1 MNYLLTP
8 NSLKKFFFTFICPT
22 FYGGGG
28 PSTPA
33 NTTSTVTQNTI
44 PAELMPYATGMLSA
58 AKGQLYTQD
67 DAGKIT
73 GFQPYKPYSA
83 NATDYVA
90 PFSSLQT
97 QSQQGAAGLQTPGQ
111 FAPATGMAGMGGI
124 QSLNAGANFANQAT
138 DPNATAAYMSPY
150 MQNVVQQQQREANRT
165 YDISATKEMGQAT
178 QQGAFGGS
186 REALMAAE
194 NERNRNMT
202 QADIQATGTQ
212 NAYKDAQQ
220 QQQYAANLGLQG
232 AGQATNAAA
241 TLGNIGTAQL
251 AAQQGII
258 GTQGAVGATQQ
269 AQNQKAIDQSVLDYQ
284 NAQQQPYTALGTMSA
299 LIHGTPMGN
308 LSTQNYTAQPSALSQ
323 LGGALG
329 TAGSLYGASQ
339 VGKAEGGVIED
350 RHKYAAGGI
359 AGFSVGGAI
368 EADLYDMSPEQLQE
382 VIQTATSDTERSMA
396 KRILA
401 EKSMANGGIVGF
413 SGERGSQVKD
423 WKSQLENVS
432 QEMTAKEYKLH
443 GWTDD
448 DIAEYKSSG
457 RVPLDPKKQV
467 ALRDHPTQPEM
478 PKAKGVYTP
487 PRTPE
492 SEVINLPDENV
503 TPRATSTKAST
514 TEKGLAQLGP
524 RAASVSGDSPLSRE
538 GEYIPREA
546 PSTGIAEAGQPIIE
560 GETMPMRGN
569 LTEAEYA
576 ERVNAWKAAR
586 AGGKYRPMS
595 AEAADW
601 ERQLGGQENP
611 AVVEGPAKPTG
622 AAAKTTP
629 SKGIPAADA
638 YTAGEVAPG
647 ELGARVKGAISNV
660 GKGIG
665 SVAKGLVSP
674 ANIAYAGSEYNAEKF
689 KEGLGKDSPLTS
701 VEKAI
706 LGAPGVLQSLIP
718 GMAEF
723 KAEQQDRF
731 IKANPRISQKL
742 GLIDAVAGAG
752 SGATAPSKGLGSI
765 SPTAATP
772 TAQTPPAAAIDKID
786 EAVGRGITRGVYRE
800 PVVSNVDERAGG
812 EVPEGA
818 QTTSMPEAAPE
829 KERSLA
835 EYQQEI
841 RDAEGREGIKSP
853 DDAAGEYRRS
863 IMEEKSNAADESK
876 RQTYLR
882 MAEFFAH
889 WGSTPGAPLVAGM
902 QALTKTMPGYLE
914 DKKDQKKLAT
924 ALNKSLYDLEA
935 ATRLEKKGDLK
946 GAYALKNQASERIMA
961 EKKLTME
968 AAMKKDELAAAQKRA
983 ETMAGATVQSAT
995 IRGAGAAANP
1005 DKMRQ
1010 AELRLA
1016 QADVKTA
1023 LTAWEKAKP
1032 DLEKPEVTAAAK
1044 AYYEKVLARKD
1055 ALLKNAPAADLT
1067 FEEKHARYNQRL
1079 KTAQLLQQAGE

>member
-8 NSLKKFFFTFICPT
+8 NRLKKFFFTFICPT
-22 FYGGGG
+22 FYGGG
-28 PSTPA
+28 PSVPA

-67 DAGKIT
+67 AAGKIT

-97 QSQQGAAGLQTPGQ
+97 QSQQGAGALQTPGQ

-194 NERNRNMT
+194 NERNRNMEL
-202 QADIQATGTQ
+202 ANIQATGTQ

-220 QQQYAANLGLQG
+220 QQQYAATLGLQG

-269 AQNQKAIDQSVLDYQ
+269 AQNQKAIDQAVLDYQ

-308 LSTQNYTAQPSALSQ
+308 LSTQNYTAQPSTMSQ
-323 LGGALG
+323 FGGALG
-329 TAGSLYGASQ
+329 AAGSLYGASQ

-350 RHKYAAGGI
+350 KHKYAAGGI
-359 AGFSVGGAI
+359 AGFSVGGAV
-368 EADLYDMSPEQLQE
+368 EADLYDMTPAQLQE

-413 SGERGSQVKD
+413 SGATGSQVKSKYKAHIGRNESD
-423 WKSQLENVS
+423 PEPDYGITD
-432 QEMTAKEYKLH
+432 TA
-443 GWTDD
+443 
-448 DIAEYKSSG
+448 
-457 RVPLDPKKQV
+457 
-467 ALRDHPTQPEM
+467 
-478 PKAKGVYTP
+478 
-487 PRTPE
+487 
-492 SEVINLPDENV
+492 
-503 TPRATSTKAST
+503 
-514 TEKGLAQLGP
+514 EKGLAELQKLPEYYLEGGKRITNRGIAAAKKLHEYSQYIGNKDQDMKLPVGSSEDSRDYVGELGSKAYDVLHP
-524 RAASVSGDSPLSRE
+524 APEEMKGIAAATPEGTSDFENPLSGLGHKLGSYAYDVLHPAPEEKKGIAAGLTPAVTTPSTPATEKVADFNSPATAYEVSTKGTPEERAQANAYIAENTGPGKAYTQWYESPEGRKVVAASVGQV
-538 GEYIPREA
+538 
-546 PSTGIAEAGQPIIE
+546 PSTDPTTRE
-560 GETMPMRGN
+560 
-569 LTEAEYA
+569 
-576 ERVNAWKAAR
+576 
-586 AGGKYRPMS
+586 
-595 AEAADW
+595 
-601 ERQLGGQENP
+601 
-611 AVVEGPAKPTG
+611 VE
-622 AAAKTTP
+622 
-629 SKGIPAADA
+629 
-638 YTAGEVAPG
+638 
-647 ELGARVKGAISNV
+647 
-660 GKGIG
+660 
-665 SVAKGLVSP
+665 KGL
-674 ANIAYAGSEYNAEKF
+674 AG
-689 KEGLGKDSPLTS
+689 LR
-701 VEKAI
+701 
-706 LGAPGVLQSLIP
+706 APV
-718 GMAEF
+718 
-723 KAEQQDRF
+723 
-731 IKANPRISQKL
+731 
-742 GLIDAVAGAG
+742 
-752 SGATAPSKGLGSI
+752 
-765 SPTAATP
+765 
-772 TAQTPPAAAIDKID
+772 
-786 EAVGRGITRGVYRE
+786 
-800 PVVSNVDERAGG
+800 VVSNA
-812 EVPEGA
+812 VPEA
-818 QTTSMPEAAPE
+818 APVAPE

-841 RDAEGREGIKSP
+841 RDAEEREGIKSP
-853 DDAAGEYRRS
+853 DDAAGEYRKS

-902 QALTKTMPGYLE
+902 KALTETMPGYLE

-946 GAYALKNQASERIMA
+946 GAMVLKNQASERMMA
-961 EKKLTME
+961 EKKLAME
-968 AAMKKDELAAAQKRA
+968 ATLARQKMESEERQTASIVGGRADIAEKTLRNKASTSGVAALNASIRGLTEERKGWEAKLARFTLGGANPPRPNTPNYAEYKEA
-983 ETMAGATVQSAT
+983 ETNLKNTLNQ
-995 IRGAGAAANP
+995 
-1005 DKMRQ
+1005 
-1010 AELRLA
+1010 LRSLRSQRA
-1016 QADVKTA
+1016 SFEGGEESDVEDTGV
-1023 LTAWEKAKP
+1023 E
-1032 DLEKPEVTAAAK
+1032 DTAAIIK
-1044 AYYEKVLARKD
+1044 E
-1055 ALLKNAPAADLT
+1055 LK
-1067 FEEKHARYNQRL
+1067 L
-1079 KTAQLLQQAGE
+1079 KGGYK